1 MERLQLDYQSP
12 PRFYQRPA
20 WLFLGVSLVMG
31 GILTFIS
38 MTLDHDN
45 EALGQ
50 QVSNLRKRSYELVR
64 AASVSPSEE
73 RKTSVPGDLAEHIE
87 KHSLHNWERLFFALE
102 SAASDSLT
110 LLELVPDR
118 DEISISGEAK
128 SFAAVSDYIRRLNET
143 AVIADTHLTTSEVDA
158 KHPQRPI
165 RFSLHA
171 RWRRGGYE

>member
-20 WLFLGVSLVMG
+20 WLFFGVSLVIG
-31 GILTFIS
+31 GVLIFIS
-38 MTLDHDN
+38 MTLDHEN

-50 QVSNLRKRSYELVR
+50 HVSNLRKRSHELER
-64 AASVSPSEE
+64 TASVSPSVE
-73 RKTSVPGDLAEHIE
+73 RKTSVPGDLAEQIAE
-87 KHSLHNWERLFFALE
+87 HSLDSWERLFSVLE

-110 LLELVPDR
+110 LLDLVPDR

-128 SFAAVSDYIRRLNET
+128 SLAAVSDYISRLNKS
-143 AVIADTHLTTSEVDA
+143 AVLADTHLTASEVDT

-165 RFSLHA
+165 RFSLHG